1 MIILSRYSSE
11 HLRRLAKQA
20 INGEKP
26 AIAKLIT
33 LIEESLDNFEPIADI
48 IWPRTLRAHVIGV
61 TGMPGAGKSTLISR
75 IVKLLRREG
84 KSIGIIAI
92 DPSSPLSGG
101 SLLGDRIRMQRYIDE
116 GVFMRSMPAR
126 REGVLP
132 WRALLALEILDAAG
146 YDYVIIETVGAG
158 QSDVQIMN
166 VADTVIV
173 TIIPGAGDE
182 IQMLKAGLMEIGDIY
197 VVNKADRPEAETT
210 FNQVK
215 FALENIVREGGWKP
229 PIYKTAAVM
238 NRGVKELLDA
248 IKKHYNFI
256 IEREILPVRRGK
268 RRLLEL
274 DMFLKA
280 RFEELVKKS
289 LSEREE
295 LKNII
300 DYVKNN
306 TIDPVSASKKILNEI
321 VKNLNEART

>member
-1 MIILSRYSSE
+1 METVNKQYLVD
-11 HLRRLAKQA
+11 LAKNA
-20 INGEKP
+20 LRGEKQ

-33 LIEESLDNFEPIADI
+33 LVEESIENFEAISEI

-75 IVKLLRREG
+75 LVKLLRREG
-84 KSIGIIAI
+84 KRIGIIAI

-101 SLLGDRIRMQRYIDE
+101 SLLGDRIRMQRYLDE

-166 VADTVIV
+166 AADTVIV

-229 PIYKTAAVM
+229 PIHMTAAVM
-238 NRGVKELLDA
+238 NRGIKELLEA
-248 IKKHYNFI
+248 VKKHYVFLKENNI
-256 IEREILPVRRGK
+256 LTTRREK

-274 DMFLKA
+274 DMMLKA
-280 RFEELVKKS
+280 RFEDQVKNLISRSKMLNELIDKVKKGS
-289 LSEREE
+289 
-295 LKNII
+295 
-300 DYVKNN
+300 
-306 TIDPVSASKKILNEI
+306 IDPVRASKNILYEI
-321 VKNLNEART
+321 ASQLYGARS

>member
-1 MIILSRYSSE
+1 MGKTSKQYLMD
-11 HLRRLAKQA
+11 LAIQA
-20 INGEKP
+20 LKGEKQ

-33 LIEESLDNFEPIADI
+33 LIEESIENFEPIASI
-48 IWPRTLRAHVIGV
+48 IWPNTLRVHVIGV

-75 IVKLLRREG
+75 LVKLLRRED
-84 KSIGIIAI
+84 KRIGIIAI

-101 SLLGDRIRMQRYIDE
+101 SLLGDRIRMQRYLDE

-132 WRALLALEILDAAG
+132 WRALLSLEILDAAG

-210 FNQVK
+210 YNQVR
-215 FALENIVREGGWKP
+215 FALENIIREGGWKP
-229 PIYKTAAVM
+229 PIHKTAAVM
-238 NRGVKELLDA
+238 NRGVKELLDT
-248 IKKHYNFI
+248 IKKHYAFLKDKNLLGKR
-256 IEREILPVRRGK
+256 REK

-274 DMFLKA
+274 DMLLKA
-280 RFEELVKKS
+280 RFEQLLEEKLSSDREILELVMRVRS
-289 LSEREE
+289 HQL
-295 LKNII
+295 
-300 DYVKNN
+300 
-306 TIDPVSASKKILNEI
+306 DPVTVSKKILYDI
-321 VKNLNEART
+321 MRCLHEARS

>member
-1 MIILSRYSSE
+1 MEGYSRRN
-11 HLRRLAKQA
+11 LRDLAERVLK
-20 INGEKP
+20 GEKQ

-33 LIEESLDNFEPIADI
+33 LIEESLDNFEPIADL

-75 IVKLLRREG
+75 LVKLLRKED
-84 KSIGIIAI
+84 KKVGIIAI

-101 SLLGDRIRMQRYIDE
+101 SLLGDRIRMQRYLDE

-173 TIIPGAGDE
+173 IIIPGAGDE
-182 IQMLKAGLMEIGDIY
+182 IQMLKAGLMEIGDVY
-197 VVNKADRPEAETT
+197 VVNKADRPEAMTT

-215 FALENIVREGGWKP
+215 FALENIIREGGWKP
-229 PIYKTAAVM
+229 PILMTAAVM
-238 NRGVKELLDA
+238 NRGVKELLDV
-248 IKKHYNFI
+248 IRRHYMFT
-256 IEREILPVRRGK
+256 K
-268 RRLLEL
+268 RRKILIKRRETRHLLEL
-274 DMFLKA
+274 DMLLKA
-280 RFEELVKKS
+280 RFENVIKKAIMS
-289 LSEREE
+289 REE
-295 LKNII
+295 LREIVES
-300 DYVKNN
+300 VKDNK
-306 TIDPVSASKKILNEI
+306 IDPVTGSKKIIYEI
-321 VKNLNEART
+321 VKNAYEARS

>member
-1 MIILSRYSSE
+1 MEEYNRRD
-11 HLRRLAKQA
+11 LRNLAKRVLK
-20 INGEKP
+20 GEKQ

-33 LIEESLDNFEPIADI
+33 LVEESLENFEPIADL
-48 IWPRTLRAHVIGV
+48 IWPQTLRAHIIGV

-75 IVKLLRREG
+75 LVKLLRKED
-84 KSIGIIAI
+84 KKIGIIAI

-101 SLLGDRIRMQRYIDE
+101 SLLGDRIRMQRYLDE

-197 VVNKADRPEAETT
+197 VVNKADRPEATTT
-210 FNQVK
+210 FSQVK
-215 FALENIVREGGWKP
+215 FALENIIREGGWKP
-229 PIYKTAAVM
+229 PILMTAAVM
-238 NRGVKELLDA
+238 NKGIKELLD
-248 IKKHYNFI
+248 I
-256 IEREILPVRRGK
+256 VRRHYIFLK
-268 RRLLEL
+268 EEKILMKRREMRRLLEL
-274 DMFLKA
+274 DMLLKA
-280 RFEELVKKS
+280 RFEEVVKKTIAS
-289 LSEREE
+289 RKELRETIE
-295 LKNII
+295 NVRNHK
-300 DYVKNN
+300 
-306 TIDPVSASKKILNEI
+306 IDPVTGSKKIIHEI
-321 VKNLNEART
+321 VKCIYEARS

>member
-1 MIILSRYSSE
+1 MEDYSRR
-11 HLRRLAKQA
+11 HLRELAEQA
-20 INGEKP
+20 VRGEKH

-48 IWPRTLRAHVIGV
+48 IWPRTLKAHVIGV

-75 IVKLLRREG
+75 LVKLLRRED
-84 KSIGIIAI
+84 KKIGIIAI

-101 SLLGDRIRMQRYIDE
+101 SLLGDRIRMQRYLDE

-132 WRALLALEILDAAG
+132 WRALLALEILDATG
-146 YDYVIIETVGAG
+146 YDYVIVETVGAG

-210 FNQVK
+210 FNQVR

-229 PIYKTAAVM
+229 PIHMTAAVM
-238 NRGVKELLDA
+238 NRGVKELLET
-248 IKKHYNFI
+248 IRKHYVFLKEKNI
-256 IEREILPVRRGK
+256 LAKRREK
-268 RRLLEL
+268 RRLFEL

-280 RFEELVKKS
+280 RFEEAVRRILAGKRELIGIVEDVKS
-289 LSEREE
+289 HR
-295 LKNII
+295 
-300 DYVKNN
+300 
-306 TIDPVSASKKILNEI
+306 IDPVAASKKILCEI
-321 VKNLNEART
+321 ASRFYEARS

>member
-1 MIILSRYSSE
+1 MEEHNRK
-11 HLRRLAKQA
+11 HLRELAEQA
-20 INGEKP
+20 IRGEKH

-75 IVKLLRREG
+75 LVKLLRRED
-84 KSIGIIAI
+84 KRIGIIAI

-101 SLLGDRIRMQRYIDE
+101 SLLGDRIRMQRYLDE
-116 GVFMRSMPAR
+116 RVFMRSMPAR

-132 WRALLALEILDAAG
+132 WRALLALEILDAVG

-229 PIYKTAAVM
+229 PIHMTAAVM
-238 NRGVKELLDA
+238 NRGVKELLET
-248 IKKHYNFI
+248 IKKHYSFLKEKNI
-256 IEREILPVRRGK
+256 LAKRREK

-280 RFEELVKKS
+280 RFEEAVRRTLASKSELIDIVEDVKS
-289 LSEREE
+289 HR
-295 LKNII
+295 
-300 DYVKNN
+300 
-306 TIDPVSASKKILNEI
+306 IDPVVASKKILCEI
-321 VKNLNEART
+321 ASCFYEARS